1 MPGQPL
7 ELCRLPWAIPSQDEP
22 PNGARVGGQA
32 TVRGGRPLLL
42 LLLPLGTLS
51 AKNKL
56 SENHISFWVKGE
68 KCNISSKWE
77 ALRLPAPGISPR
89 SFLPLGEARGAG
101 KGGGERWRK
110 AEEGSRKE
118 RPVTA
123 DLGQLGVWKPVGLFV
138 LEQLKTRKGL
148 IRKRKASK
156 KAAVSRKPVRAVTAA
171 PARILGAVQGQRQSG
186 RLARGRSWRWVQ
198 RKYTRSLKSSLVEKT
213 ILLAC
218 TLLPLSL
225 LRTCGRFWGV
235 FSDSD

>member
-32 TVRGGRPLLL
+32 TVRGCRPLLL

-56 SENHISFWVKGE
+56 SENHIFFWVKGE

-123 DLGQLGVWKPVGLFV
+123 GP
-138 LEQLKTRKGL
+138 
-148 IRKRKASK
+148 
-156 KAAVSRKPVRAVTAA
+156 
-171 PARILGAVQGQRQSG
+171 GAVGCVETSG
-186 RLARGRSWRWVQ
+186 PVCVGAAQDPKGADQ
-198 RKYTRSLKSSLVEKT
+198 EAKGK
-213 ILLAC
+213 
-218 TLLPLSL
+218 
-225 LRTCGRFWGV
+225 
-235 FSDSD
+235 